1 MWIDY
6 AVRQVLHTAGTFAR
20 QPGLLLATKAH
31 SLSLPDASTAR
42 EGDTVISLTTYG
54 KRLSTA
60 VYAIASLLVGT
71 VRLPVILW
79 LDAEDFNGPWPPRL
93 KRLVQRGLDVRCS
106 DGKYG
111 PHTKYY
117 GTFQEF
123 AGKGVRVITVDD
135 DMMYPRW
142 FVEKLLNAADA
153 SPRNVVAYRAHTI
166 TMNEAAL
173 APYRLWT
180 ATFTTDPSFRHFAT
194 GVSGV
199 IYPASMVEFVAA
211 RGKEFQGKAP
221 LADDVWLNHCAL
233 RSGHR
238 VRQVFPHPREFS
250 IIPMS
255 QRQALVRSNQWG
267 GGNDVQLE
275 ATYTDEDIAVLLNE
289 PTDED

>member
-31 SLSLPDASTAR
+31 ALSFPDASSAR

-60 VYAIASLLVGT
+60 VYAIAPLLVGT

-166 TMNEAAL
+166 TMNETAL

>member
-31 SLSLPDASTAR
+31 SLSLPDASTVG

>member
-31 SLSLPDASTAR
+31 ALSFPSAA
-42 EGDTVISLTTYG
+42 EAGAGDTVISLTTYG

-79 LDAEDFNGPWPPRL
+79 LDAEDFHGPWPPGL
-93 KRLVQRGLDVRCS
+93 KRLVHRGLDVRCS
-106 DGKYG
+106 EGKYG

-142 FVEKLLNAADA
+142 FVDKLLNAADA
-153 SPRNVVAYRAHTI
+153 SPRNVVAYLGLWLVKLIGKMHPHATWLPIARIRSHCL
-166 TMNEAAL
+166 M
-173 APYRLWT
+173 APSRRT
-180 ATFTTDPSFRHFAT
+180 
-194 GVSGV
+194 VSGPPPSLPNPLSV
-199 IYPASMVEFVAA
+199 TSLPVYP
-211 RGKEFQGKAP
+211 G
-221 LADDVWLNHCAL
+221 
-233 RSGHR
+233 
-238 VRQVFPHPREFS
+238 
-250 IIPMS
+250 
-255 QRQALVRSNQWG
+255 
-267 GGNDVQLE
+267 
-275 ATYTDEDIAVLLNE
+275 
-289 PTDED
+289 

>member
-20 QPGLLLATKAH
+20 QPGLLLATKTH
-31 SLSLPDASTAR
+31 ASSFPSAA
-42 EGDTVISLTTYG
+42 EVSAGDTVISLTTYG

-60 VYAIASLLVGT
+60 VYSIASLLVGT

-79 LDAEDFNGPWPPRL
+79 LDEEDFNAPWPPGL

-117 GTFQEF
+117 GTFQAF

-166 TMNEAAL
+166 AL
-173 APYRLWT
+173 RKDAIAPYKEWT
-180 ATFTTDPSFRHFAT
+180 ATFTTEPSFRHFAT

-199 IYPASMVEFVAA
+199 IYPASMVDYVAA
-211 RGKEFQGKAP
+211 QGKGFQGTSP
-221 LADDVWLNHCAL
+221 LADDVWLHHCAL

-255 QRQALVRSNQWG
+255 QRQALVRRNQWG
-267 GGNDVQLE
+267 SGNDMQIA
-275 ATYTDEDIAVLLNE
+275 ATYTDEDIAVLIAE